1 MNAMSSLIDA
11 IRAAVL
17 PGSTTDVLMIENEG
31 ETGAKAPPSDPPP
44 FAAQPT
50 TGGDMT
56 VQQSQSGPASAAAG
70 TIAAVVT
77 AASSGDSGFTA
88 AMGRINTIVSADGI
102 KGDAGRLN
110 AAIELATASPQ
121 MTAEAVIAFVS
132 ANVPAAQAVSAKAGE
147 GDAGSAKSYEQQR
160 LAAANLAMPAGASSA
175 AKASPKINRDA
186 IFAARRNQTKGE

>member
-1 MNAMSSLIDA
+1 MSSLIDA

-17 PGSTTDVLMIENEG
+17 PGSTADVLMIENEG
-31 ETGAKAPPSDPPP
+31 ETGAKAPPSDLPHC
-44 FAAQPT
+44 AAQPT

-70 TIAAVVT
+70 ALAAVVA
-77 AASSGDSGFTA
+77 AASGGDDGFAA
-88 AMGRINTIVSADGI
+88 AMGRINAIASAEGI

-110 AAIELATASPQ
+110 AAIELAGASPQ

-132 ANVPAAQAVSAKAGE
+132 ANVPAAQAASAKVGE
-147 GDAGSAKSYEQQR
+147 GDSARTYEQQR
-160 LAAANLAMPAGASSA
+160 LAAADLAMPGSASSA

>member
-1 MNAMSSLIDA
+1 MSSLIDA

-17 PGSTTDVLMIENEG
+17 PGSTADVLMIENEG
-31 ETGAKAPPSDPPP
+31 ETGAKAPPSDPPHC
-44 FAAQPT
+44 AAQPT

-70 TIAAVVT
+70 ALAAVVA
-77 AASSGDSGFTA
+77 AASGGDDGFAA
-88 AMGRINTIVSADGI
+88 AMGRINTIASAEGI

-110 AAIELATASPQ
+110 AAIELAGASPQ

-132 ANVPAAQAVSAKAGE
+132 ANVPAAQAASAKAGE
-147 GDAGSAKSYEQQR
+147 GDSVRTYEQQR
-160 LAAANLAMPAGASSA
+160 LAAANLAMPGSTSST

>member
-1 MNAMSSLIDA
+1 MSSLIDA

-17 PGSTTDVLMIENEG
+17 PGSTADVLMIENEG
-31 ETGAKAPPSDPPP
+31 ETGAKAPPSDPPHC
-44 FAAQPT
+44 AAQPT

-70 TIAAVVT
+70 ALAAVVA
-77 AASSGDSGFTA
+77 AASGGDDGFAA
-88 AMGRINTIVSADGI
+88 AMGRINAIASAEGI

-110 AAIELATASPQ
+110 AAIELASASPQ

-132 ANVPAAQAVSAKAGE
+132 ANVPAAQAASAKAGE
-147 GDAGSAKSYEQQR
+147 GEAGSARSYEQQR
-160 LAAANLAMPAGASSA
+160 LAAANLAMPGPASSA